1 MAVTHMDDYRQESPA
16 PASGGGGGGNDLDV
30 RLRAVETRLARIEA
44 EMKHMATKAWVLA
57 GVLGG
62 MGVAAGIAV
71 GIGVML
77 VKLL

>member
-1 MAVTHMDDYRQESPA
+1 MAVTRMDEYRQESPA
-16 PASGGGGGGNDLDV
+16 PASGGSGGNDLDD
-30 RLRAVETRLARIEA
+30 RLRAVEISLARMETD
-44 EMKHMATKAWVLA
+44 MKHVATKAWVLA

-62 MGVAAGIAV
+62 MGVAAGVAV